1 MDGNKNNSV
10 EKKISEEKT
19 NLDKNYN
26 SVEFGLSQEFFE
38 TILDYETNLKEKFD
52 PKIFFELINL
62 YSKAIKYYERL
73 NNKKFIIYN
82 QALNYLFE
90 LPETKKFMEGKDL
103 AKIFRKKE
111 IINKFKKCEEIVT
124 EKKVKLFIDKRL
136 NEEKILNSINH
147 LYNNDINKQK
157 NNLDK
162 IIQEKRKKYKNKKM
176 LKEEEKNQIEIKK
189 NDDINKINEIKEE
202 KFEDEFKIGEDDDLM
217 NIDIGENEQTQEDE
231 NDIKFS
237 VDDVAELINI
247 AKEEKNNEDDN
258 KDIDSNEEMIINNKI
273 DLKQSIKLTNKSRFS
288 EKLDNNFDI
297 YFISYYEYF
306 INNNIDL
313 IINDIQ
319 EKSEKE
325 IKEVS
330 KSDVDLF
337 NQIKD
342 MEYLLN
348 DENTDENYKK
358 EIQKIIGELKGKQN
372 KNLINMINGF
382 EIYSQKLD
390 KKYII
395 NNTLFKEK
403 FKLDMTKLLNTFI
416 FK

>member
-19 NLDKNYN
+19 NLDKNCN

-90 LPETKKFMEGKDL
+90 QPETKKFMEGKDL

-111 IINKFKKCEEIVT
+111 IISKFKKCEEIVT
-124 EKKVKLFIDKRL
+124 EKKVKLFIEKRL
-136 NEEKILNSINH
+136 NEEKILNTINH

-217 NIDIGENEQTQEDE
+217 NIDIRENEQTQEDE

-297 YFISYYEYF
+297 YFSSYYEYF

>member
-1 MDGNKNNSV
+1 MDGNKNNLV

-62 YSKAIKYYERL
+62 YSTAIKYYERL

-90 LPETKKFMEGKDL
+90 QPETKKFMEGKDL

-124 EKKVKLFIDKRL
+124 EKKVKLFIEKRL

-217 NIDIGENEQTQEDE
+217 NIDIRENEQTQEDE

-297 YFISYYEYF
+297 YFSSYYEYF

-382 EIYSQKLD
+382 EIYSKKLD

>member
-111 IINKFKKCEEIVT
+111 IISKFKKCEEIVT

-217 NIDIGENEQTQEDE
+217 NIDIRENEQTQEDE

-247 AKEEKNNEDDN
+247 AKEEKNNGDDN

-297 YFISYYEYF
+297 YFSSYYEYF

-382 EIYSQKLD
+382 EIYSKKLD

>member
-90 LPETKKFMEGKDL
+90 QPETKKFMEGKDL

-111 IINKFKKCEEIVT
+111 IISKFKKCEEIVT

-217 NIDIGENEQTQEDE
+217 NIDIRENEQTQEDE

>member
-62 YSKAIKYYERL
+62 YSTAIKYYERL

-90 LPETKKFMEGKDL
+90 QPETKKFMEGKDL

-111 IINKFKKCEEIVT
+111 IISKFKKCEEIVT
-124 EKKVKLFIDKRL
+124 EKKVKLFIEKRL

-189 NDDINKINEIKEE
+189 NNDINKINEIKEE

-319 EKSEKE
+319 EKSEIE

-395 NNTLFKEK
+395 NNSLFKEK

>member
-111 IINKFKKCEEIVT
+111 IISKFKKCEEIVT
-124 EKKVKLFIDKRL
+124 EKKVKLFIEKRL
-136 NEEKILNSINH
+136 NEEKILNTINH

-217 NIDIGENEQTQEDE
+217 NIDIRENEQTQEDE

-382 EIYSQKLD
+382 EIYSKKLD

-395 NNTLFKEK
+395 NNPLFKEK

>member
-90 LPETKKFMEGKDL
+90 QPETKKFMEGKDL

-111 IINKFKKCEEIVT
+111 IISKFKKCEEIVT

-382 EIYSQKLD
+382 EIYSKKLD

>member
-90 LPETKKFMEGKDL
+90 QPETKKFMEGKDL

-111 IINKFKKCEEIVT
+111 IISKFKKCEEIVT

-217 NIDIGENEQTQEDE
+217 NIDIRENEQTQEDE

-297 YFISYYEYF
+297 YFSSYYEYF

-372 KNLINMINGF
+372 KNLINMINCF
-382 EIYSQKLD
+382 EIYSKKLD

>member
-297 YFISYYEYF
+297 YFSSYYEYF

>member
-90 LPETKKFMEGKDL
+90 QPETKKFMEGKDL

-111 IINKFKKCEEIVT
+111 IISKFKKCEEIVT
-124 EKKVKLFIDKRL
+124 EKKVKLFIEKRL
-136 NEEKILNSINH
+136 NEEKLLNSINH

-217 NIDIGENEQTQEDE
+217 NIDIRENEQTQEDE

-297 YFISYYEYF
+297 YFSSYYEYF

-382 EIYSQKLD
+382 EIYSKKLD

>member
-62 YSKAIKYYERL
+62 YSTAIKYYERL

-90 LPETKKFMEGKDL
+90 QPETKKFMEGKDL

-111 IINKFKKCEEIVT
+111 IISKFKKCEEIVT

-382 EIYSQKLD
+382 EIYSKKLD

>member
-26 SVEFGLSQEFFE
+26 SVEFSLSQEFFE

-217 NIDIGENEQTQEDE
+217 NIDIRENEQTQEDE

-247 AKEEKNNEDDN
+247 AKEEKNKEDDN

-372 KNLINMINGF
+372 KNLINMKIGF

>member
-90 LPETKKFMEGKDL
+90 QPETKKFMEGKDL

-111 IINKFKKCEEIVT
+111 IISKFKKCEEIVT

-176 LKEEEKNQIEIKK
+176 LKEEEKNKIEIKK

-297 YFISYYEYF
+297 YFSSYYEYF

-382 EIYSQKLD
+382 EIYSKKLD

>member
-62 YSKAIKYYERL
+62 YSTAIKYYERL

-90 LPETKKFMEGKDL
+90 QPETKKFMEGKDL

-111 IINKFKKCEEIVT
+111 IISKFKKCEEIVT

-217 NIDIGENEQTQEDE
+217 NIDIRENEQTQEDE

-297 YFISYYEYF
+297 YFSSYYEYF

>member
-62 YSKAIKYYERL
+62 YSTAIKYYERL

-111 IINKFKKCEEIVT
+111 IISKFKKCEEIVT
-124 EKKVKLFIDKRL
+124 EKKVKLFIEKRL
-136 NEEKILNSINH
+136 NEEKLLNSINH

-382 EIYSQKLD
+382 EIYSKKLD

>member
-62 YSKAIKYYERL
+62 YSTAIKYYERL

-111 IINKFKKCEEIVT
+111 IISKFKKCEEIVT

-217 NIDIGENEQTQEDE
+217 NIDIRENEQTQEDE

-297 YFISYYEYF
+297 YFSSYYEYF

>member
-62 YSKAIKYYERL
+62 YSTAIKYYERL

-111 IINKFKKCEEIVT
+111 IISKFKKCEEIVT

-382 EIYSQKLD
+382 EIYSKKLD

>member
-62 YSKAIKYYERL
+62 YSTAIKYYERL

-111 IINKFKKCEEIVT
+111 IISKFKKCEEIVT

-176 LKEEEKNQIEIKK
+176 LKEEEKNKIEIKK

-247 AKEEKNNEDDN
+247 AKEEKNKEDDN

>member
-90 LPETKKFMEGKDL
+90 QPETKKFMEGKDL

-111 IINKFKKCEEIVT
+111 IISKFKKCEEIVT

-136 NEEKILNSINH
+136 NEEKILNTINH

-189 NDDINKINEIKEE
+189 NDDINKTNEIKEE

-217 NIDIGENEQTQEDE
+217 NVDIGENEQMQEDE

-258 KDIDSNEEMIINNKI
+258 KDIDSNEEMIINSKI

-382 EIYSQKLD
+382 EIYSKKLD

>member
-62 YSKAIKYYERL
+62 YSTAIKYYERL

-111 IINKFKKCEEIVT
+111 IISKFKKCEEIVT

-217 NIDIGENEQTQEDE
+217 NIDIRENEQTQEDE

-247 AKEEKNNEDDN
+247 AKEEKNNEDDI

-382 EIYSQKLD
+382 EIYSKKLD

>member
-26 SVEFGLSQEFFE
+26 SVEFSLSQEFFE

-111 IINKFKKCEEIVT
+111 IISKFKKCEEIVT

-136 NEEKILNSINH
+136 NEEKILNTINH

-247 AKEEKNNEDDN
+247 AKEEKNNGDDN

-382 EIYSQKLD
+382 EIYSKKLD

>member
-111 IINKFKKCEEIVT
+111 IISKFKKCEEIVT

-217 NIDIGENEQTQEDE
+217 NIDIGENEQMQEDE

-382 EIYSQKLD
+382 EIYSKKLD

>member
-111 IINKFKKCEEIVT
+111 IISKFKKCEEIVT

-162 IIQEKRKKYKNKKM
+162 IMQEKRKKYKNKKM

-217 NIDIGENEQTQEDE
+217 NINIGENEQMQEDE

-247 AKEEKNNEDDN
+247 AKEEKNNEDDI

-297 YFISYYEYF
+297 YFISYFEYF

-330 KSDVDLF
+330 KSDIDLF

-395 NNTLFKEK
+395 NNTLFNSL
-403 FKLDMTKLLNTFI
+403 FKIKHVSYF
-416 FK
+416 

>member
-62 YSKAIKYYERL
+62 YSTAIKYYERL

-111 IINKFKKCEEIVT
+111 IISKFKKCEEIVT
-124 EKKVKLFIDKRL
+124 EKKVKLFIEKRL
-136 NEEKILNSINH
+136 NEEKILNTINH

-217 NIDIGENEQTQEDE
+217 NIDIRENEQTQEDE

-297 YFISYYEYF
+297 YFSSYYEYF

-382 EIYSQKLD
+382 EIYSKKLD

>member
-1 MDGNKNNSV
+1 MDGNKNNLV

-90 LPETKKFMEGKDL
+90 QPETKKFMEGKDL

-111 IINKFKKCEEIVT
+111 IISKFKKCEEIVT

-382 EIYSQKLD
+382 EIYSKKLD

>member
-90 LPETKKFMEGKDL
+90 QPETKKFMEGKDL

-124 EKKVKLFIDKRL
+124 EKKVKLFIEKRL
-136 NEEKILNSINH
+136 NEEKLLNSINH

-217 NIDIGENEQTQEDE
+217 NIDIRENEQTQEDE

-297 YFISYYEYF
+297 YFSSYYEYF

>member
-62 YSKAIKYYERL
+62 YSTAIKYYERL

-90 LPETKKFMEGKDL
+90 QPETKKFMEGKDL

-111 IINKFKKCEEIVT
+111 IISKFKKCEEIVT

-217 NIDIGENEQTQEDE
+217 NIDIRENEQTQEDE

-247 AKEEKNNEDDN
+247 AKEEKNNEDDI

-297 YFISYYEYF
+297 YFSSYYEYF

>member
-52 PKIFFELINL
+52 PKIFFDLINL
-62 YSKAIKYYERL
+62 YSTAIKYYERL

-90 LPETKKFMEGKDL
+90 QPETKKFMEGKDL

-111 IINKFKKCEEIVT
+111 IISKFKKCEEIVT

-382 EIYSQKLD
+382 EIYSKKLD

>member
-124 EKKVKLFIDKRL
+124 EKKVKLFIEKRL

-247 AKEEKNNEDDN
+247 AKEEKNNEDDI

-382 EIYSQKLD
+382 EIYSKKLD

>member
-62 YSKAIKYYERL
+62 YSTAIKYYERL

-124 EKKVKLFIDKRL
+124 EKKVKLFIEKRL
-136 NEEKILNSINH
+136 NEEKILNTINH

-176 LKEEEKNQIEIKK
+176 LKEEEKNQIKIKK

-217 NIDIGENEQTQEDE
+217 NIDIGENEQMQEDE

-247 AKEEKNNEDDN
+247 AKEEKNNEDDI

-382 EIYSQKLD
+382 EIYSKKLD

>member
-26 SVEFGLSQEFFE
+26 SVELGLSQEFFE

-111 IINKFKKCEEIVT
+111 IISKFKKCEEIVT

-217 NIDIGENEQTQEDE
+217 NIDIGENEQMQEDE

-247 AKEEKNNEDDN
+247 AKEEKNNEDDI

-382 EIYSQKLD
+382 EIYSKKLD

>member
-26 SVEFGLSQEFFE
+26 SVEFSLSQEFFE

-90 LPETKKFMEGKDL
+90 QPETKKFMEGKDL

-111 IINKFKKCEEIVT
+111 IISKFKKCEEIVT

-217 NIDIGENEQTQEDE
+217 NIDIGENEQMQEDE

>member
-62 YSKAIKYYERL
+62 YSTAIKYYERL

-90 LPETKKFMEGKDL
+90 QPETKKFMEGKDL

-111 IINKFKKCEEIVT
+111 IISKFKKCEEIVT

>member
-111 IINKFKKCEEIVT
+111 IISKFKKCEEIVT
-124 EKKVKLFIDKRL
+124 EKKVKLFIEKRL

-382 EIYSQKLD
+382 EIYSKKLD

>member
-1 MDGNKNNSV
+1 MDGNKNNLV

-62 YSKAIKYYERL
+62 YSTAIKYYERL

-90 LPETKKFMEGKDL
+90 QPETKKFMEGKDL

-111 IINKFKKCEEIVT
+111 IISKFKKCEEIVT

-217 NIDIGENEQTQEDE
+217 NIDIRENEQTQEDE

-297 YFISYYEYF
+297 YFSSYYEYF

>member
-90 LPETKKFMEGKDL
+90 QPETKKFMEGKDL

-111 IINKFKKCEEIVT
+111 IISKFKKCEEIVT
-124 EKKVKLFIDKRL
+124 EKKVKLFIEKRL
-136 NEEKILNSINH
+136 NEEKILNTINH

-189 NDDINKINEIKEE
+189 NDDINKTNEIKEE

-217 NIDIGENEQTQEDE
+217 NIDIRENEQTQEDE

-297 YFISYYEYF
+297 YFSSYYEYF

>member
-26 SVEFGLSQEFFE
+26 SVEFSLSQEFFE

-124 EKKVKLFIDKRL
+124 EKKVKLFIEKRL

-247 AKEEKNNEDDN
+247 AKEEKNNEDDI

-382 EIYSQKLD
+382 EIYSKKLD

>member
-62 YSKAIKYYERL
+62 YSTAIKYYERL

-111 IINKFKKCEEIVT
+111 IISKFKKCEEIVT

-176 LKEEEKNQIEIKK
+176 LKEEEKNKIEIKK

-247 AKEEKNNEDDN
+247 AKEEKNKEDDN

-382 EIYSQKLD
+382 EIYSKKID

>member
-1 MDGNKNNSV
+1 MDVNKNNSV

-103 AKIFRKKE
+103 SKIFRKKE
-111 IINKFKKCEEIVT
+111 IISKFKKCEEIVT
-124 EKKVKLFIDKRL
+124 EKKVKLFVEKRL

-217 NIDIGENEQTQEDE
+217 NIDIRENEQTQEDE